1 MDLPFQELIDDV
13 KFVNC
18 QKVADT
24 MKNVNATINASPINI
39 RAVPEKLYPDKF
51 IRTCVVMPTQI
62 NGINTKI
69 IPQYRTK

>member
-1 MDLPFQELIDDV
+1 MGFPFQELIDDV

-24 MKNVNATINASPINI
+24 MKNVNATINTSPINI
-39 RAVPEKLYPDKF
+39 TADPKRLYPDKF
-51 IRTCVVMPTQI
+51 FRTCVVMPTQI